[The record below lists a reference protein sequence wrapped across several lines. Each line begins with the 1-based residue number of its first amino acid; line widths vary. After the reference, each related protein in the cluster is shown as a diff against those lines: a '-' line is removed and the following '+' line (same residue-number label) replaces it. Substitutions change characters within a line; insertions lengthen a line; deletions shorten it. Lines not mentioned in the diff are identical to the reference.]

1 MTDGPMTPTT
11 RLDTDVEVHVDDTWW
26 PGTLEHWRQRDDR
39 WEGWVRYSTGI
50 GQTRI
55 GWYGRMDIRPIARG

>member
-11 RLDTDVEVHVDDTWW
+11 RLGIDVEVHVDDTWW
-26 PGTLEHWRQRDDR
+26 PGTLEHWRQTADGR
-39 WEGWVRYSTGI
+39 WDGWVRYSTGI

-55 GWYGRMDIRPIARG
+55 GWYNQEQIRPVDG